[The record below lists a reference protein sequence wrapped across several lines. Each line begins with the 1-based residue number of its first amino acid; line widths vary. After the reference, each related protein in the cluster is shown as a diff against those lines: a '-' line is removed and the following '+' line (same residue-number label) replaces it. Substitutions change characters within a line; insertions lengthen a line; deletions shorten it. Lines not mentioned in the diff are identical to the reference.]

1 MTTQFPSPQLAY
13 DLTQLPAVPLSP
25 LLQSR
30 LELARVRCGGSRVW
44 RERKLA
50 EARDL
55 FALEQISNRVHLL
68 GLDLSGDLRARLAMR
83 APVPC
88 LTDPVQPL
96 VVEPC
101 ALLELIYRE
110 EALYQPAAGS
120 SFVRVAHPR
129 ALWLPNASYDVHQV
143 ICLGPVLP
151 ASIPVKEILLL
162 VYGALCLTTV
172 TLDPADAAGTLN
184 PAACEWWMQNASRI
198 PLSREPFLLPPDAPP

>member
-1 MTTQFPSPQLAY
+1 MTTQPPSPPFAY

-30 LELARVRCGGSRVW
+30 FDLVRACCGGARVW

-55 FALEQISNRVHLL
+55 FALEQISNRVQLL
-68 GLDLSGDLRARLAMR
+68 GLDLTGDLRARLAMR

-88 LTDPVQPL
+88 LPDPAQPL
-96 VVEPC
+96 VVERC

-110 EALYQPAAGS
+110 EALYQPQAGF
-120 SFVRVAHPR
+120 SFVRITAPR
-129 ALWLPNASYDVHQV
+129 PVWLPNASFDIHQV
-143 ICLGPVLP
+143 LCLGPVLP

-184 PAACEWWMQNASRI
+184 PAACEWWMQNAARI
-198 PLSREPFLLPPDAPP
+198 PLSRDPFLLPPDTAS